1 MMEQVKFLKNF
12 IDKHTSYV
20 IRTKPLEAKVMSS
33 VEESSSVKSKLVPSL
48 DSTVELSPKPR
59 TPKERMIHPSEF
71 AIEFED
77 YGNTLKLSWH
87 KKHSKFPLE

>member
-48 DSTVELSPKPR
+48 DLTVELSPQ
-59 TPKERMIHPSEF
+59 TP
-71 AIEFED
+71 
-77 YGNTLKLSWH
+77 NTKGKNDST
-87 KKHSKFPLE
+87 FGVRNRI